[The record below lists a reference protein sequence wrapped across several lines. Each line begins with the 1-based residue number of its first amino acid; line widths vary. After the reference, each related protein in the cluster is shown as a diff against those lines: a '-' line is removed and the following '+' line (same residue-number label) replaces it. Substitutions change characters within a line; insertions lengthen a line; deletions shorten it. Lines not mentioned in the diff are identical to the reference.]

1 MTDKIEKINLN
12 DITSQY
18 EVINVEAFSQ
28 YLKQVWKDLSS
39 RSKEEKGID
48 KITFQKYYELPGLI
62 SERLFSVFDSSQSG
76 FLSLNDFIYNM
87 LTLFSSNFQKL
98 IEFVFKFYDF
108 DNNGKI
114 TKEDVRV
121 VLSYV
126 PIYKKSKNSG
136 GLKFEID
143 NFEDRLKSQKEL
155 HMKLDDIFGEKESMN
170 LEEFTL
176 IIKNKNSDMFLYILV
191 FLYEHRPFSLETV
204 KNLEN
209 IKKSPR
215 LSPRPKDNLIASPNL
230 NSNLVVSQ
238 ALQKSPA
245 MKALSLGE
253 KNKNANVYKN
263 MKFLGIFSG
272 KKMESEN
279 QPKESIPLTYSLK
292 IPESKNENTENN
304 KNEENKKE
312 ITNAENQKKPAR
324 KHLKLIS
331 QMD

>member
-1 MTDKIEKINLN
+1 MSQKIEKINLN
-12 DITSQY
+12 DITNEY
-18 EVINVEAFSQ
+18 EVKNVEAFSQ

-39 RSKEEKGID
+39 RSKGEKEGID

-136 GLKFEID
+136 GLKFEVD

-155 HMKLDDIFGEKESMN
+155 HLKLDVIFGEKESMN
-170 LEEFTL
+170 LE
-176 IIKNKNSDMFLYILV
+176 
-191 FLYEHRPFSLETV
+191 
-204 KNLEN
+204 
-209 IKKSPR
+209 
-215 LSPRPKDNLIASPNL
+215 
-230 NSNLVVSQ
+230 
-238 ALQKSPA
+238 
-245 MKALSLGE
+245 
-253 KNKNANVYKN
+253 
-263 MKFLGIFSG
+263 
-272 KKMESEN
+272 
-279 QPKESIPLTYSLK
+279 
-292 IPESKNENTENN
+292 
-304 KNEENKKE
+304 
-312 ITNAENQKKPAR
+312 
-324 KHLKLIS
+324 
-331 QMD
+331 